1 MYAFLNC
8 CILLFLHSHDS
19 LITLARVL
27 PRGSVGIMMGV
38 AERVWLSL
46 DRLGGRVV
54 ALTIDAYL
62 TDISSECGLHNTSSP
77 SVLGV

>member
-1 MYAFLNC
+1 
-8 CILLFLHSHDS
+8 
-19 LITLARVL
+19 
-27 PRGSVGIMMGV
+27 MGV
-38 AERVWLSL
+38 AERVSLSL